1 MPQTLLAF
9 AGILLITTHAFT
21 VQQWSIFSQRTSIA
35 RELEEMGGAVALESM
50 EIIRTR
56 AFDQSV
62 INGLV
67 THTLADL
74 GLMEF
79 DTPSNN
85 FRTGARCSVFG
96 TGFEDC
102 NDIDDFHAM
111 ETARMPFIMASDTVI
126 FAVNVEVFYV
136 TDELVRANQRTFNK
150 KVVVSVIDSWDGIQ
164 DPFLAR
170 PIQLER
176 VMSYEF

>member
-50 EIIRTR
+50 EVIRTR
-56 AFDQSV
+56 AFDQAV
-62 INGLV
+62 LDGTV
-67 THTLADL
+67 TQSLSDLA
-74 GLMEF
+74 LMEF
-79 DTPSNN
+79 DTPSNH
-85 FRTGARCSVFG
+85 FRTGIGCSVFG

-111 ETARMPFIMASDTVI
+111 KTAYVPFIMASDTVT

-136 TDELVRANQRTFNK
+136 KDDLTRATQRTFNK
-150 KVVVSVIDSWDGIQ
+150 KVIVSVIDSWDGIQ
-164 DPFLAR
+164 KPFLAR
-170 PIQLER
+170 PIKLER
-176 VMSYEF
+176 ALSYGF